1 MIIAV
6 QMLVA
11 LIVPG
16 VVFMFTALLRSLER
30 MRLLNVVLQTSQNG
44 SPLTAELLHALPGG
58 REIPA
63 PQLDLR
69 RGVMLIAVGLALA
82 AIGLCV
88 YLAVATNGGEG
99 AIAWGVM
106 IAALGAIPVC
116 VGVALV
122 VLSREDRS
130 AIRS

>member
-16 VVFMFTALLRSLER
+16 LVFMFAALLRSLER
-30 MRLLNVVLQTSQNG
+30 MRLLNVVLQTSQSG

-63 PQLDLR
+63 PHLDLR
-69 RGVMLIAVGLALA
+69 RGVLLIAVGLALA
-82 AIGLCV
+82 TIGLCV